1 MSTVDQMLAQFKSS
15 GGVARGNRY
24 RVTFDGDD
32 GNKLNILCDS
42 VSMPGR
48 QIATTEYMTSMKA
61 YKRPYNF
68 INEDVS
74 VSFILTND
82 WYTWNYLKDWQSSI
96 INNIDEDTGAYTV
109 NLRSQYAKQVIIDHL
124 NEQNQITKSIKLFNA
139 FPITLN
145 STELANSNESS
156 ILRCSTVLA
165 YDNWSEN
172 FTGTVTI
179 QPLTP
184 VTGFGITTIV

>member
-42 VSMPGR
+42 VTMPGR
-48 QIATTEYMTSMKA
+48 QISTTEYMTNMKA

-96 INNIDEDTGAYTV
+96 INDIDTESGAYTV
-109 NLRSQYAKQVIIDHL
+109 NLKSQYAKQVIIDHL

-156 ILRCSTVLA
+156 VLRCSTVLA

-172 FTGTVTI
+172 FTGTVTT

-184 VTGFGITTIV
+184 VTGFGISTIV